1 MKKMKTVTL
10 LVLTILSLS
19 INAQSYDI
27 GEEFIASGY
36 MGDIDN
42 IEMFSSHR
50 ENPHS
55 APICF
60 MVRYKPGSSGWAG
73 VYWQNTLNNWGENL
87 GFNFAERNY
96 NKVVFWAKGETGTEI
111 IEFKA
116 GGINKKQFKDSYT
129 ATTIPRRIPLTVNWQ
144 RYEIDLTGKD
154 LSSIIGGFAWVA
166 SANDNPNG
174 VTFYLDDI
182 NFINE

>member
-1 MKKMKTVTL
+1 MKRFIIA
-10 LVLTILSLS
+10 VLSIININ

-50 ENPHS
+50 EEPHT
-55 APICF
+55 PPLCF
-60 MVRYKPGSSGWAG
+60 MIRYTPGKLGWAG
-73 VYWQNTLNNWGENL
+73 VYWQNSPDNWGENQ
-87 GFNFAERNY
+87 GINFSERRY
-96 NKVVFWAKGETGTEI
+96 NKIEFWAKGETGTEI

-116 GGINKKQFKDSYT
+116 GGINKGQYRDSFS
-129 ATTIPRRIPLTVNWQ
+129 ATITPRRTPLTDHWV
-144 RYEIDLTGKD
+144 RYEIDLSGLD
-154 LSSIIGGFAWVA
+154 LSSIIGGFVWVA
-166 SANDNPNG
+166 STKDNPNG

-182 NFINE
+182 KFINE